1 MVCLPKE
8 THARA
13 VLLIG
18 LLALSSCSSLTPQEQ
33 RMMTGAMIGTAA
45 GAAGTAMLGGCVACG
60 AAIGGVV
67 GAGTGYIVDQIQG
80 SDSSSSSS
88 SNSNNSGN
96 NYYRS
101 Y

>member
-1 MVCLPKE
+1 MTGKQTE
-8 THARA
+8 KAGQIA
-13 VLLIG
+13 LLIG
-18 LLALSSCSSLTPQEQ
+18 LLALSGCSSLTPQEQ

-80 SDSSSSSS
+80 DSSSSSS
-88 SNSNNSGN
+88 ASSSSNSGS
-96 NYYRS
+96 YYRG